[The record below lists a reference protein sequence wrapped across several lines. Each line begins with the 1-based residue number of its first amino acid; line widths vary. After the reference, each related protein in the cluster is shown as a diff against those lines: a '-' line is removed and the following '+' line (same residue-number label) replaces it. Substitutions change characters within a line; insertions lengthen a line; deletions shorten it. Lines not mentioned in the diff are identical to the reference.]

1 MHRTMLRGKTF
12 QLTLT
17 GNSYRIF
24 VESLKTPVIK
34 SAYSYALQ
42 KYMNHL
48 KISGPDHLLIHQENS
63 KIIQNQIIEYLI

>member
-1 MHRTMLRGKTF
+1 MHRTMFRGKTI

-17 GNSYRIF
+17 GNSYCIF
-24 VESLKTPVIK
+24 VEDLTTPVTK

-48 KISGPDHLLIHQENS
+48 KISDPDHRLIHQENS
-63 KIIQNQIIEYLI
+63 KIIQNQIIE